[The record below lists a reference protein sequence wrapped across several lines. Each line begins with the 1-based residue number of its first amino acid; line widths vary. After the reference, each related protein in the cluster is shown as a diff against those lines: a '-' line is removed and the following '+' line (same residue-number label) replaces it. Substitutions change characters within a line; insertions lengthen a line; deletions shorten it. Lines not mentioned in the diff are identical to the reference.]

1 MHGKNIVLF
10 LGLILLF
17 SCQTGPKVELRPG
30 QWLLQPDTLNTGVQ
44 ERWFDP
50 GYTPRYPV
58 IIENLSADHL
68 PSTWSDS
75 GLVWYFTDFTVDEKH
90 NIALAIPVLHDSGAI
105 WINGQ
110 PVGAQSGELIE
121 QFNIST
127 FLNSGRNRIAIRVSY
142 HTRPAGITGEVTMFR
157 FFHKK
162 ELTKSKLAMQSAPQP
177 PDWAKN
183 AVIYEVNVRQ
193 YTKEGTFNAFAEQLP
208 TLKALGVNILWF
220 MPIHPIGEKNRKG
233 TLGSYYSIADYYG
246 VNPEFGSLDDFKRLV
261 QQIHD
266 MDMYV
271 IIDLVANHTAW
282 DNTMITEHPDW
293 YTQNHASEILAPVAD
308 WTDVADLNYDNP
320 DLRRY
325 MTDMMTWWVKEIDID
340 GYRCDVAEM
349 VPGDFWKTAIAE
361 VEKVKPIFML
371 AEGEA
376 PELHVNGFHM
386 TYASK
391 MYRLFNAIAR
401 GEKKISEI
409 DLYLQR
415 EQFQYP
421 QGSMRMRFTSN
432 HDENSWDATAIT
444 RLGVDGAKAFAALT
458 FTLPGNPLI
467 YCGQEVGSTKKLEFF
482 EKDLIDWRDSE
493 FRLLYTTLADAYKK
507 HPALYNGS
515 MTRLKSKQIY
525 AFSREQGQDRV
536 LVLVNLT
543 GKSCREKI
551 EFKDQS
557 GNFTEL
563 FNGTTLTLN
572 SSAVDIEMQPWEY
585 RVYIAERITR

>member
-1 MHGKNIVLF
+1 MNGNKKAPLFALVL
-10 LGLILLF
+10 LL
-17 SCQTGPKVELRPG
+17 SCHSGQRIEWRPG
-30 QWLLQPDTLNTGVQ
+30 QWLLQPDTLNTGIQ
-44 ERWFDP
+44 ERWFDT
-50 GYTPRYPV
+50 GYTPRDSV

-68 PSTWSDS
+68 PSTWNDS
-75 GLVWYFTDFTVDEKH
+75 GLVWYFNDFTIDDKH
-90 NIALAIPVLHDSGAI
+90 NIALAIPALHDSGTI

-110 PVGAQSGELIE
+110 LVGAQSGELTE
-121 QFNIST
+121 QFDLST
-127 FLNSGRNRIAIRVSY
+127 FLNSGHNRMAIRVRY
-142 HTRPAGITGEVTMFR
+142 HNRPAGITGEVTMFR

-162 ELTKSKLAMQSAPQP
+162 ELTKSKLALQQAPQP

-183 AVIYEVNVRQ
+183 AIIYEVNVRQ
-193 YTKEGTFNAFAEQLP
+193 YTQEGTFNAFADHLS
-208 TLKALGVNILWF
+208 TLKEMGVNILWF

-233 TLGSYYSIADYYG
+233 TLGSYYSISDYYG

-261 QQIHD
+261 QKIHD
-266 MDMYV
+266 MGMYT
-271 IIDLVANHTAW
+271 IIDLVINHTAW
-282 DNTMITEHPDW
+282 DNPMITEHPEW
-293 YTQNHASEILAPVAD
+293 YSQNHKNEILAPVDD

-320 DLRRY
+320 ELRRY
-325 MTDMMTWWVKEIDID
+325 MTDMMTWWVKEIGID

-349 VPGDFWKTAIAE
+349 VPGDFWKAAIAE
-361 VEKVKPIFML
+361 VEKVRPIFML

-376 PELHVNGFHM
+376 PDLHVNGFHM
-386 TYASK
+386 TYASQ

-421 QGSMRMRFTSN
+421 QGAMRMRFTSN
-432 HDENSWDATAIT
+432 HDQNSWDATAVT
-444 RLGVDGAKAFAALT
+444 RLGEQGAKAFAVLT

-467 YCGQEVGSTKKLEFF
+467 YSGQEVGSTKKLDFF

-493 FRLLYTTLADAYKK
+493 FRSLYTTLADTYKK

-515 MTRLKSKQIY
+515 MTRLKSKQSY
-525 AFSREQGQDRV
+525 AFSREKGQDRV

-543 GKSCREKI
+543 GKTCREKI
-551 EFKDQS
+551 EFKDLN

-563 FNGTTLTLN
+563 FKGTTLTLHN
-572 SSAVDIEMQPWEY
+572 SAVDIEMQPWEY